1 MYMSKIICLNLE
13 RVEMWPRWRAFE
25 LTFFHGHTKINN
37 YLQNNYENNLK
48 TNRLTFSTTE
58 DTKKE
63 PQ

>member
-1 MYMSKIICLNLE
+1 MSEIICLNLE

-48 TNRLTFSTTE
+48 TNRLTDFL
-58 DTKKE
+58 
-63 PQ
+63 

>member
-25 LTFFHGHTKINN
+25 LTFHGHTQINSC
-37 YLQNNYENNLK
+37 LQHNYENNLK
-48 TNRLTFSTTE
+48 TNRLIFSTTE
-58 DTKKE
+58 DTEKE